1 MAYLTKKDTTTP
13 STRGIWEF
21 NHFHSWPIQP
31 KKKMVKSTH
40 CLHLWLKV
48 FNGLENFMQAC
59 MRLKVNYHRDLK
71 DLIHIGEFGSKHI
84 NRKSETLNEFNR
96 SKLYFPLV
104 QLPFFSFFVMS
115 IGSHFS
121 STNLICGVFQFS
133 QHEGFLFCW

>member
-1 MAYLTKKDTTTP
+1 LAYPTKRTPPHHQPGASENLTTFILGL
-13 STRGIWEF
+13 S
-21 NHFHSWPIQP
+21 NQ
-31 KKKMVKSTH
+31 KKKKVKSTH

-71 DLIHIGEFGSKHI
+71 DLIQIGEFGSKHI

-96 SKLYFPLV
+96 SKLYLPLGES
-104 QLPFFSFFVMS
+104 PFFSFFVMS

-133 QHEGFLFCW
+133 QHEGFLFC